1 MWSELSILGADFMG
15 SYDGRSIRIDPRRPP
30 PNVPANGAVLSRV
43 ATSWSGCV
51 PRDVGIHPPPAP
63 QKTPAPGAGV
73 SLGGSTLSVG
83 GEETRD
89 KRHLW
94 MSELTMG
101 RFNSLLIHAFS
112 RWAWR
117 KSRTHVLAAFLYFRL
132 SWEGAGWG
140 GGRRMAW
147 EAGSP
152 TRRRRK

>member
-1 MWSELSILGADFMG
+1 MWSELSILGQILWGVMTADPSASTPNDHHQMFLQMG
-15 SYDGRSIRIDPRRPP
+15 LCSPGPP
-30 PNVPANGAVLSRV
+30 PDGP
-43 ATSWSGCV
+43 
-51 PRDVGIHPPPAP
+51 VGIHPPPAP
-63 QKTPAPGAGV
+63 KKTPAPGGWCLLRWHHIV
-73 SLGGSTLSVG
+73 SGWRG
-83 GEETRD
+83 D

-117 KSRTHVLAAFLYFRL
+117 KPRTHVLAAFIYFRL

-140 GGRRMAW
+140 RGRRMGW
-147 EAGSP
+147 EAGPP